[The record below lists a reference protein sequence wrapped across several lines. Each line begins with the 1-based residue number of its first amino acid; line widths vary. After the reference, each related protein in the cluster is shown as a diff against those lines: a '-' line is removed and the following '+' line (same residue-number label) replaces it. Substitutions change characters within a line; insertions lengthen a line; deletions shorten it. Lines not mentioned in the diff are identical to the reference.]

1 MKHISFLFLC
11 ILTLECF
18 PQTSP
23 KCDYQSIDKQL
34 NVVYNKII
42 VGYKA
47 DTLFIKRL
55 KEAQRAWIIFRDAQ
69 IAARYP
75 ILKNEDSNVKYGS
88 EYSDCTC
95 NDLTELTKQRINQL
109 EMWLNGT
116 EEGNVCSGSY
126 KIK

>member
-1 MKHISFLFLC
+1 M
-11 ILTLECF
+11 ECF